1 MWYEKTLSHLQKKDK
16 TKRER
21 TGEPLGKS
29 EHDQAAL
36 VSAVSES
43 KLLKTD
49 HDVSIHPFKCFEM
62 LPIPNVSI
70 ILTLSSFLYK
80 KYKHVTTCIHI

>member
-1 MWYEKTLSHLQKKDK
+1 MWFEKTLSHLQKKDK

-29 EHDQAAL
+29 EHDRAAL

-43 KLLKTD
+43 K
-49 HDVSIHPFKCFEM
+49 
-62 LPIPNVSI
+62 
-70 ILTLSSFLYK
+70 
-80 KYKHVTTCIHI
+80 